1 MRNLVVLG
9 VALLLI
15 ATACT
20 LASNEL
26 VTTTAPIASSQSE
39 ADWCNVFTNYP
50 AIAKEAIRLQ
60 VDGYAP
66 LEVEQKRILD
76 NLGAPFLDNFLG
88 GFLELEWKDGNVS
101 GFAQACTAAYAQ
113 R

>member
-1 MRNLVVLG
+1 MRNFVVLG
-9 VALLLI
+9 FALLLI
-15 ATACT
+15 ASACT
-20 LASNEL
+20 SASDEP

-39 ADWCNVFTNYP
+39 ADWCNVFTNFP
-50 AIAKEAIRLQ
+50 TIAKEAIRLQ

-66 LEVEQKRILD
+66 LEVEQERILD
-76 NLGAPFLDNFLG
+76 KLGAPFVDNFLG
-88 GFLELEWKDGNVS
+88 GFLELEWKDDNVS